1 MRGVLLVFGVAL
13 VVFFATWA
21 YRVNYRTQEA
31 LARVDTLYD
40 QIAQERQT
48 IAVLRAEWAY
58 LNRPERLLALS
69 EKHFSDLK
77 LMPIHPGHFDEI
89 SRIAY
94 PVPVVEDPVG
104 DDPLIDMLIAAAIE
118 EILAGSE

>member
-40 QIAQERQT
+40 QIALERQT

-69 EKHFSDLK
+69 EKHFSALK
-77 LMPIHPGHFDEI
+77 LMPLHPGHFDEI
-89 SRIAY
+89 SRISY
-94 PVPVVEDPVG
+94 PEPEVDPPISE
-104 DDPLIDMLIAAAIE
+104 DPLIDMLIAAAIE
-118 EILAGSE
+118 DIMAGDE

>member
-1 MRGVLLVFGVAL
+1 MRSVLLVFGVAL

-31 LARVDTLYD
+31 IARVDNLHRE
-40 QIAQERQT
+40 IAMERET

-69 EKHFSDLK
+69 EKYFSELR
-77 LMPIHPGHFDEI
+77 LMPLHAAHFDEV

-94 PVPVVEDPVG
+94 PEPIADEDPI
-104 DDPLIDMLIAAAIE
+104 LEMLIAAAIA
-118 EILAGSE
+118 EIQGESE